1 MSKRDWSSDVCSSDL
16 GPDGTEIKLLRE
28 IRFPHSLGMLY
39 STFTAY
45 LGFPVNEGEYKV
57 MGLASYG
64 RPTMVEAVRK
74 LVPRTHEGSFVIEL
88 DYFVFSLTELP

>member
-45 LGFPVNEGEYKV
+45 LGFAVNEGEYKV
-57 MGLASYG
+57 MRSEERRVGKVCRLRRMQDRLDSNEG
-64 RPTMVEAVRK
+64 TVFRSVEIH
-74 LVPRTHEGSFVIEL
+74 LVIEGVL
-88 DYFVFSLTELP
+88 